1 MSDPQPPREQSHE
14 LLRRMLEQPDEQIS
28 LARAALL
35 IAASEYP
42 ALDPAKYI
50 DRLDRMAANLG
61 GRIATETNPYDTI
74 ARINR
79 YLYDQEG
86 FIGNSED
93 YYDPRNSFLNEVLD
107 RKTGIPITLSTV
119 YLEIA
124 ERVGL
129 PLVGV
134 GMPGHF
140 LVKHPF
146 FDILIDPFS
155 KGRILSEEECR
166 DRVTQLLGEQVP
178 FHKAF
183 LQAVSKRHILSRML
197 NNLHAIYVN
206 ARQYRK
212 ALEATELSLVIT
224 PDSPPELRQRAALH
238 IHFRKH
244 SQAMADL
251 ARYLELEPKAE
262 DAHTIRKTISELRRT
277 LAHLN

>member
-1 MSDPQPPREQSHE
+1 
-14 LLRRMLEQPDEQIS
+14 MLEQPDEKIS
-28 LARAALL
+28 LARAALV
-35 IAASEYP
+35 IASSEYP

-50 DRLDRMAANLG
+50 DRLDRMAVNLG

-86 FIGNSED
+86 FSGNSED

-140 LVKHPF
+140 LVKHPY

-224 PDSPPELRQRAALH
+224 PDSPPEIRQRAALF

-251 ARYLELEPKAE
+251 VRYLELDPEAE

>member
-1 MSDPQPPREQSHE
+1 MSNAQPFWEQSHE
-14 LLRRMLEQPDEQIS
+14 LLRRMLEQPEQEIS

-35 IAASEYP
+35 IASNEYP

-61 GRIATETNPYDTI
+61 GRIASETNPYDTI

-79 YLYDQEG
+79 YLYDLEG
-86 FIGNSED
+86 FNGNSED

-107 RKTGIPITLSTV
+107 RKKGIPITLSTV
-119 YLEIA
+119 YLEVA

-134 GMPGHF
+134 GLPGHF
-140 LVKHPF
+140 LVKHPHF
-146 FDILIDPFS
+146 NILIDPFS

-183 LQAVSKRHILSRML
+183 LQAVGKRHILSRML

-224 PDSPPELRQRAALH
+224 PDSPPELRHRAALN
-238 IHFRKH
+238 IHFGKH
-244 SQAMADL
+244 SRAMADL
-251 ARYLELEPKAE
+251 SRYLELEPQAE
-262 DAHTIRKTISELRRT
+262 DAQTIRKTISELRRT
-277 LAHLN
+277 IAQMN